1 MNIGDLVRIR
11 KSAIE
16 SFSTLWFIELADNKT
31 PLLLVEKI
39 SGPVYPMWCVHKR
52 EGSTLFIQEEHRAK
66 RRW

>member
-1 MNIGDLVRIR
+1 MKIGDLVRIR

-39 SGPVYPMWCVHKR
+39 NGPVYPMWSVYR
-52 EGSTLFIQEEHRAK
+52 PNGSTCFIQEEKLTK
-66 RRW
+66 RMW

>member
-1 MNIGDLVRIR
+1 MKIGDLVRIR

-39 SGPVYPMWCVHKR
+39 NGPVYPMWSVYKPD
-52 EGSTLFIQEEHRAK
+52 GSTFFIQEEKLTK
-66 RRW
+66 RMW

>member
-39 SGPVYPMWCVHKR
+39 NGPVYPMWSVYKPD
-52 EGSTLFIQEEHRAK
+52 GSTFFIQEEKLTK
-66 RRW
+66 RMW

>member
-16 SFSTLWFIELADNKT
+16 SFSTLWIIELADNKT

-39 SGPVYPMWCVHKR
+39 NGPVYPMWSVYKPD
-52 EGSTLFIQEEHRAK
+52 GSTFFIQEEKLTK
-66 RRW
+66 RMW